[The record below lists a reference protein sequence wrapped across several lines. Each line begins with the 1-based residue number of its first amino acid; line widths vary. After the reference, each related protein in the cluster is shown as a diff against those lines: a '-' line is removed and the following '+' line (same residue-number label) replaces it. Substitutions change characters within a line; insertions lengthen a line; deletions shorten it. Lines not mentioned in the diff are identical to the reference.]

1 MTDVDGRRARGER
14 SKAAIVAAV
23 LELIGEI
30 DGMPSTALVAERAGV
45 TQRTLFRHFGSVD
58 DLLAEAVGT
67 QSQMVMPYLQPLD
80 SSGTLADRID
90 RLVARRVE
98 LFRRIAPV
106 RRKALALRAD
116 LPLIANGLAMADAA
130 QREQVELLF
139 APELEALPGGE
150 ERRRTVVSALEVATS
165 WEAFDRLVTEQGLDD
180 AAAADAVRLLVTG
193 ALRAHD
199 AEQAGTAD

>member
-1 MTDVDGRRARGER
+1 
-14 SKAAIVAAV
+14 V
-23 LELIGEI
+23 LELIAEI

-58 DLLAEAVGT
+58 ELLAEAVGT

-80 SSGTLADRID
+80 ASGSVEDRVA
-90 RLVARRVE
+90 RLVDVRIE

-116 LPLIANGLAMADAA
+116 LPLIANGLSMANDA
-130 QREQVELLF
+130 QRRQIELLF
-139 APELEALPGGE
+139 AAELDRVPH
-150 ERRRTVVSALEVATS
+150 RRTVVSALEMATS

-180 AAAADAVRLLVTG
+180 ASAAAAVRLLVAS
-193 ALRAHD
+193 ALRAPTEPEQHD
-199 AEQAGTAD
+199 RDRTQGD